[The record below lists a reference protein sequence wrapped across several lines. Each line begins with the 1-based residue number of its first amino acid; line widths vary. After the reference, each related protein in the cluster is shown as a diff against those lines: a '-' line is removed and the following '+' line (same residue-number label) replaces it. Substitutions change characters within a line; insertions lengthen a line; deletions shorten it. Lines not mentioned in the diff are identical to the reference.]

1 MTGFLQALS
10 KFSVE
15 PGPVRIIMHTHT
27 KNKLKVKET
36 EEAEGEKEQKGGKS
50 LFPFS

>member
-1 MTGFLQALS
+1 MS

-15 PGPVRIIMHTHT
+15 PGPVRIITHIHT

-36 EEAEGEKEQKGGKS
+36 EEAEGEKGQKGGKS